1 MIILYHT
8 SNVKVLTPDT
18 LHSRNDIDFGRGF
31 YLTTI
36 KQQAVDYAQ
45 RFLRREEEAWLN
57 IFQFEHIPSDWKVL
71 QFDSY
76 DRSWLDFIS
85 KCRAGEDDTDFDL
98 VIGGIANDKVVRT
111 LDRYFKGEIS
121 AEHALGLL
129 KYEKPNIQYCIRSQA
144 LLDKCLTHIES
155 KQL

>member
-1 MIILYHT
+1 MILYHT
-8 SNVKVLTPDT
+8 SNVKVLVPDT

-36 KQQAVDYAQ
+36 HSQAVNYAQ

-57 IFQFEHIPSDWKVL
+57 TFQFEHIPSEWKVL

-76 DRSWLDFIS
+76 DRVWLDFIS

-121 AEHALGLL
+121 AEQALGLL

-144 LLDKCLTHIES
+144 MLDQCLTHIES
-155 KQL
+155 TRL

>member
-1 MIILYHT
+1 MILYHT
-8 SNVKVLTPDT
+8 SNVEVILPDT

-36 KQQAVDYAQ
+36 REQAINYAQ
-45 RFLRREEEAWLN
+45 RFLRREQEAWLN
-57 IFQFEHIPSDWKVL
+57 SYQFDHIPSQWKVI

-76 DRSWLDFIS
+76 NREWLDFIS

-98 VIGGIANDKVVRT
+98 VVGGIANDKVVRT
-111 LDRYFKGEIS
+111 LDRYFKGEITS
-121 AEHALGLL
+121 EQALGLL

-144 LLDKCLTHIES
+144 MLDQCLSHIES
-155 KQL
+155 IEL